1 MRGVAVALLILT
13 ASAVQAEVKLS
24 GSSRAGLE
32 YGSCSPATD
41 SGCKVIRFDDS
52 DNFDRSFVRLVGFG
66 PEVRFVMDGHGSID
80 AVRAI
85 TLPYPLGRAPDEAAL
100 VSEE

>member
-1 MRGVAVALLILT
+1 MRGVIVALIVTSSGAL
-13 ASAVQAEVKLS
+13 AEVKLA
-24 GSSRAGLE
+24 GSSRPGVDF
-32 YGSCSPATD
+32 SDCD
-41 SGCKVIRFDDS
+41 STSYAPCRIIRIDDS
-52 DNFDRSFVRLVGFG
+52 DNFDRSLLRLVGFG
-66 PEVRFVMDGHGSID
+66 PEVPFVMDGHGSID